1 MTCEPCKP
9 IKHAGGRPREWD
21 RDSVLLD
28 LLDWAHKQDSINLN
42 QFCGSRL
49 LPPQHLSKWALECT
63 QFRESYWV
71 IKTLLGARREAWLS
85 SERLHQKAYHL
96 SHHTYDYFTREE
108 DRDYYTFQKELDAK
122 IGKEVA
128 STANEDVKSRLDA
141 TLAQLSE
148 LQSSLNKA
156 KSKINKEEKS

>member
-1 MTCEPCKP
+1 MTCEPSEPSKM
-9 IKHAGGRPREWD
+9 GRPREWD
-21 RDSVLLD
+21 RDQVLLD
-28 LLDWAHKQDSINLN
+28 LLEWAQKTDSLNLN
-42 QFCGSRL
+42 QFCGSKM
-49 LPPQHLSKWALECT
+49 LPPQKLSEWAAKDDN
-63 QFRESYWV
+63 FRESYWLA
-71 IKTLLGARREAWLS
+71 KSLLGARREAWLS
-85 SERLHQKAYHL
+85 SDKLHQKAYHL

-108 DRDYYTFQKELDAK
+108 DKDYYTFQKELDAK